1 MRGYVARRALYAALL
16 VFLVSSGAMLLAR
29 LAPGD
34 FAAGLA
40 AEGASPAEVA
50 RERARLGLDQPIAAQ
65 YGAWLWRAAHL
76 DLGRS
81 LLYQRPVA
89 GLVGERAAN
98 TALLALAALL
108 LATLAGL
115 PAGVYT
121 GSRRGAGASLVR
133 GGALVLLSLPSLVTS
148 LVLVLVAARTGWMPV
163 GGMVS
168 GASAGASAG
177 AWWAD
182 VARHLPLPA
191 LALALPL
198 AATLERLQSQAVAD
212 ALAQPFA
219 LAAAAR
225 GVPARRI
232 VWRHALRASLSPV
245 ASVYGYVLAGLL
257 SGSFIV
263 EVVTAW
269 PGLGRLLYDGLRARD
284 VYLVAGCAGAGGV
297 FLAIGSL
304 VSDLALAWA
313 EPRLRRE

>member
-1 MRGYVARRALYAALL
+1 MRAYVARRALFAVML
-16 VFLVSSGAMLLAR
+16 VFLVSSGAMLLTR

-34 FAAGLA
+34 FASALA
-40 AEGASPAEVA
+40 VEGASPAQVA
-50 RERARLGLDQPIAAQ
+50 QERARSGLDRPIASQ
-65 YGAWLWRAAHL
+65 YFSWLWQAVHL
-76 DLGRS
+76 DLGSS
-81 LLYQRPVA
+81 LLYRRPVG
-89 GLVGERAAN
+89 GLVRERAAN
-98 TALLALAALL
+98 TALLALAALA
-108 LATLAGL
+108 LATLGGL

-121 GSRRGAGASLVR
+121 GSRRSAGASLVR
-133 GGALVLLSLPSLVTS
+133 GLSFVLLSLPSLVTS
-148 LVLVLVAARTGWMPV
+148 LVLVLLAARTGWLPV

-168 GASAGASAG
+168 GASADASLAR
-177 AWWAD
+177 WWVD
-182 VARHLPLPA
+182 VAWHLPLPA

-212 ALAQPFA
+212 ALGQPFT
-219 LAAAAR
+219 LAAVAR
-225 GVPARRI
+225 GVPRRRV

-245 ASVYGYVLAGLL
+245 ASVYGYVLAALL

-284 VYLVAGCAGAGGV
+284 VYLVAGCAAAGSV

-313 EPRLRRE
+313 DPRMRRQ

>member
-1 MRGYVARRALYAALL
+1 VKGYLARRALFAAML

-34 FAAGLA
+34 FASSLA
-40 AEGASPAEVA
+40 AEGASPAQVA
-50 RERARLGLDQPIAAQ
+50 QERARYGLDRPIAPQ
-65 YGAWLWRAAHL
+65 YVAWLWRAAHL
-76 DLGRS
+76 DLGES
-81 LLYQRPVA
+81 LLYRRPV
-89 GLVGERAAN
+89 GELVRERAAN
-98 TALLALAALL
+98 TALLAMAALA

-121 GSRRGAGASLVR
+121 GSRSNAGAWLVR
-133 GGALVLLSLPSLVTS
+133 AGSLVLLSLPSLVTS
-148 LVLVLVAARTGWMPV
+148 LVLVLLAARTGWLPV

-168 GASAGASAG
+168 GASSGASLTG
-177 AWWAD
+177 WWID

-212 ALAQPFA
+212 ALGQPFT
-219 LAAAAR
+219 LAAMAR
-225 GVPARRI
+225 GVPRRRV

-245 ASVYGYVLAGLL
+245 ASVYGYVLAALL

-284 VYLVAGCAGAGGV
+284 VYLVAGCAAAGSM

-304 VSDLALAWA
+304 LSDLTLAWA
-313 EPRLRRE
+313 EPRMRRG